1 MFCLIFSPFFNFSLP
16 FPYVSGQFE
25 ILNWTLD
32 WNNGSTFSLPCASQ
46 SCFQKSYLWLFA
58 RHAYVHQLNHMKSK
72 NFHFKVQN
80 KRNMSRE
87 RKLNK
92 GRNIDEPREVEK
104 ENKKQGGRM
113 SRLDRLE
120 LYRKEKL
127 AAQEKLRKKA
137 SIFCATQPKASPQ
150 NSKISASVCVKLP
163 KNRRNKTLRM
173 SHSW

>member
-1 MFCLIFSPFFNFSLP
+1 
-16 FPYVSGQFE
+16 
-25 ILNWTLD
+25 
-32 WNNGSTFSLPCASQ
+32 
-46 SCFQKSYLWLFA
+46 
-58 RHAYVHQLNHMKSK
+58 
-72 NFHFKVQN
+72 
-80 KRNMSRE
+80 MSRE

-137 SIFCATQPKASPQ
+137 PLVPF
-150 NSKISASVCVKLP
+150 
-163 KNRRNKTLRM
+163 R
-173 SHSW
+173 